1 MQLIVVL
8 QFLIPL
14 AAAFNA
20 RRSALTDCL
29 NAASVPILLTS
40 SPSWQGATK
49 PYNLRLTV
57 NPAVVTIPRTKA
69 EVEEALKCA
78 YSTNTRVSAKSGGHS
93 YSASGLSGNMVMDM
107 VEFQEVS
114 YDASTTIATVGSGV
128 RLGNM
133 ATKLFQLGERGIPH
147 GTCSG
152 VGIGGHATLGG
163 FGLDSRLWGLT
174 LDTITSID
182 AVLANGTAV
191 TASSSQNRDLFWA
204 LRGAG
209 PGFAVV
215 TSFKMKTFPAPP
227 VNVNWAYTYVY
238 STAQKAA
245 KAYSIAQAFGQ
256 TDAPKEL
263 GYGILFFPG
272 NQFIVRGV
280 YYGPKANM
288 DRILAPLLEQ
298 LTSLNDGKAPKA
310 VVNTQGWIASLTEL
324 DGTTLQTL
332 VRGYDKHDT
341 FYAKSITT
349 KESAPLSLTALNSMF
364 AYLYT
369 NPAPP
374 NTWWMIIS
382 NLYGGPGSVINSFP
396 PSTDPAS
403 TSSYADR
410 DSGYV
415 LQFYGSTAS
424 TRPPFNN
431 QIMTYVKSMVGSLG
445 DEVKNLPAYAP
456 YNDPELTRAEAQQ
469 KYWGAGVPRL
479 KAIKSQVDPKGILY
493 NPQGF

>member
-1 MQLIVVL
+1 MQCSGVKHTKPSATKTSRAMQLIVVL
-8 QFLIPL
+8 QFLVPL

-20 RRSALTDCL
+20 RRSSLTDCL
-29 NAASVPILLTS
+29 NAASVPILLTF
-40 SPSWQGATK
+40 SPSWQDATK
-49 PYNLRLTV
+49 PFNLRLTV

-69 EVEEALKCA
+69 EVSPI
-78 YSTNTRVSAKSGGHS
+78 STEI
-93 YSASGLSGNMVMDM
+93 ASGLSGNMVIDM

-114 YDASTTIATVGSGV
+114 CDASSTIATVGSGV

-133 ATKLFQLGERGIPH
+133 ATRLFQLGERGIPH

-174 LDTITSID
+174 LDTVTSID

-209 PGFAVV
+209 PGFAVI
-215 TSFKMKTFPAPP
+215 TSFKMKTFPATP

-238 STAQKAA
+238 GTAQKAA

-256 TDAPKEL
+256 TSAPKEL
-263 GYGILFFPG
+263 GYGIMFFPG

-280 YYGPKANM
+280 YHGPKANM
-288 DRILAPLLEQ
+288 DRILAPLLAQ
-298 LTSLNDGKAPKA
+298 LTGLNDGKAPKA

-324 DGTTLQTL
+324 DGTTLQTS

-341 FYAKSITT
+341 FYAKSIST

-364 AYLYT
+364 TYLYT

-374 NTWWMIIS
+374 NTIKDEAVEIS
-382 NLYGGPGSVINSFP
+382 NPLWARLGYPLVILQKHQLREALCGGIPLAVLGNDEGQEALSLHVLSVH
-396 PSTDPAS
+396 
-403 TSSYADR
+403 
-410 DSGYV
+410 
-415 LQFYGSTAS
+415 L
-424 TRPPFNN
+424 
-431 QIMTYVKSMVGSLG
+431 
-445 DEVKNLPAYAP
+445 E
-456 YNDPELTRAEAQQ
+456 
-469 KYWGAGVPRL
+469 
-479 KAIKSQVDPKGILY
+479 
-493 NPQGF
+493 

>member
-8 QFLIPL
+8 QFLVPL

-20 RRSALTDCL
+20 RRSSLTDCL
-29 NAASVPILLTS
+29 NAASVPILLTF
-40 SPSWQGATK
+40 SPSWQDATK
-49 PYNLRLTV
+49 PFNLRLTV

-69 EVEEALKCA
+69 EVTLKCA

-93 YSASGLSGNMVMDM
+93 YSASGLSGNMVIDM

-114 YDASTTIATVGSGV
+114 CDASSTIATVGSGV

-133 ATKLFQLGERGIPH
+133 ATRLFQLGERGIPH

-152 VGIGGHATLGG
+152 VGIGGHATLRG

-174 LDTITSID
+174 LDTVTSID

-204 LRGAG
+204 PRGAG
-209 PGFAVV
+209 PGFAVI
-215 TSFKMKTFPAPP
+215 TSFKMKTFPATP

-238 STAQKAA
+238 GTAQKAA

-256 TDAPKEL
+256 TSAPKEL
-263 GYGILFFPG
+263 GYGIMFFPG

-280 YYGPKANM
+280 YHGPKANM
-288 DRILAPLLEQ
+288 DRILAPLLAQ
-298 LTSLNDGKAPKA
+298 LTGLNDGKAPKA

-324 DGTTLQTL
+324 DGTTLQTS

-341 FYAKSITT
+341 FYAKSIST

-364 AYLYT
+364 TYLYT

-374 NTWWMIIS
+374 NT
-382 NLYGGPGSVINSFP
+382 
-396 PSTDPAS
+396 
-403 TSSYADR
+403 YADR

-424 TRPPFNN
+424 TQPPFNN
-431 QIMTYVKSMVGSLG
+431 QIMTYVKSMVGALG
-445 DEVKNLPAYAP
+445 EEVENLPAYAP
-456 YNDPELTRAEAQQ
+456 YSDPELTRAEVQL

>member
-1 MQLIVVL
+1 MQLIVGF
-8 QFLIPL
+8 QFLIAL
-14 AAAFNA
+14 AAAFNGQ
-20 RRSALTDCL
+20 RSSLTDCL

-40 SPSWQGATK
+40 SPDWADVTK
-49 PYNLRLTV
+49 PFNLRLIV
-57 NPAVVTIPRTKA
+57 NPAVITIPRNKIDIQQ
-69 EVEEALKCA
+69 ALKCA
-78 YSTNTRVSAKSGGHS
+78 YSTNTRVSVKSGGHS
-93 YSASGLSGNMVMDM
+93 YSAAGLSGKMVIDM

-114 YDASTTIATVGSGV
+114 FDTSSMIATVGSGV

-147 GTCSG
+147 GTCAG

-163 FGLDSRLWGLT
+163 FGLNSRLWGLT

-191 TASSSQNRDLFWA
+191 TANSSQNRDLFWA

-215 TSFKMKTFPAPP
+215 TSFKMRTFPAPP

-245 KAYSIAQAFGQ
+245 KAYFIAQTFGQ
-256 TDAPKEL
+256 TSAPKEL
-263 GYGILFFPG
+263 GYGIMFFPG

-280 YYGPKANM
+280 YHGPKANM

-298 LTSLNDGKAPKA
+298 LTDLNDGKAPRTA
-310 VVNTQGWIASLTEL
+310 VNTYGWIASLTEL
-324 DGTTLQTL
+324 DGTTLQTS

-341 FYAKSITT
+341 FYAKSIIT
-349 KESAPLSLTALNSMF
+349 KESTPLSLTALNSMF
-364 AYLYT
+364 NYLYT
-369 NPAPP
+369 HPAPP

-382 NLYGGPGSVINSFP
+382 NLYGGLGSVINSYP
-396 PSTDPAS
+396 PSTDSAS
-403 TSSYADR
+403 TSSYANR

-424 TRPPFNN
+424 TQPPFNN
-431 QIMTYVKSMVGSLG
+431 QIMTFVKSIVRALG
-445 DEVKNLPAYAP
+445 EEAENLSAYAP
-456 YNDPELTRAEAQQ
+456 YSDPELTQAEAQQ
-469 KYWGAGVPRL
+469 RYWGASVPRL
-479 KAIKSQVDPKGILY
+479 KTIKSQVDPKGILY